1 MLAVVV
7 AVGLLLGL
15 GSACRQ
21 EATPEVKQ
29 ARLIAAESMQLRKQ
43 LVARDAEM
51 EKVQAR
57 HASEIEQRQEQLAA
71 CQKKVEA
78 LQKDL
83 EAGIASRVESVMAAV
98 MDENARLRS
107 EIETLRAETGA
118 LKAQQ
123 ASQP

>member
-1 MLAVVV
+1 MKPIEHRMLAVVV

-43 LVARDAEM
+43 LAARDAEM

-57 HASEIEQRQEQLAA
+57 HAREIEQRQEQLAA

-78 LQKDL
+78 LQEDL
-83 EAGIASRVESVMAAV
+83 EAGIASRVENCGPSMHTYV
-98 MDENARLRS
+98 
-107 EIETLRAETGA
+107 
-118 LKAQQ
+118 
-123 ASQP
+123 P